1 MRWWK
6 FEPPVRAG
14 KVTEALGTD
23 PEETLVRANADRRQ
37 RDAEPYHS
45 LNRSV
50 SSGRSPCLRA
60 KHRRRCNTEV
70 SNRTES
76 AGIAAL
82 LGQLGTAD
90 FVRVAQSNRR
100 SVSEG
105 IAKLI
110 LI

>member
-1 MRWWK
+1 MPG
-6 FEPPVRAG
+6 EA
-14 KVTEALGTD
+14 TEALGTD
-23 PEETLVRANADRRQ
+23 PEETLVGANADHRQ
-37 RDAEPYHS
+37 RDAEPYRP

-70 SNRTES
+70 SNRTKS

-82 LGQLGTAD
+82 LGQLSTAD

-105 IAKLI
+105 ITNLLLI
-110 LI
+110 